1 MAQPTA
7 LSVPSNL
14 ALRVRSAAVILPV
27 AILAIWAGGVWFSL
41 FVAAALVAMAWEW
54 AGLCAPG
61 QIAVVAATAILGLV
75 ILAIV
80 SLGLYWPAVA
90 LGGLGAIVVAVSVR
104 QQTMADRAIAG
115 FGVIYLSAAC
125 AGAVWL
131 RGLAGSG
138 AMILLWLVLVIVAT
152 DIGAY
157 AAGRSIGGPKLAP
170 RISPK
175 KTWAG
180 LIGGAAAAAVVGV
193 AGGRALPG
201 IGGDAGR
208 IAAIAV
214 CLAVMA
220 QLGDLLESHLKR
232 RAGVKD
238 SGSLIPGHGGVL
250 DRLDGVLAAV
260 PAFVAFILAGGA
272 V

>member
-1 MAQPTA
+1 M
-7 LSVPSNL
+7 L
-14 ALRVRSAAVILPV
+14 LPV
-27 AILAIWAGGVWFSL
+27 ALAAIWAGGVWFSL
-41 FVAAALVAMAWEW
+41 FVGLALVAMAWEW

-61 QIAVVAATAILGLV
+61 QIAVVAATAVLGIV
-75 ILAIV
+75 ILTIV
-80 SLGLYWPAVA
+80 TLGLYWPAVA
-90 LGGLGAIVVAVSVR
+90 VAGLGAIVVAALVR
-104 QQTMADRAIAG
+104 QQTLADRAIAG
-115 FGVIYLSAAC
+115 FGVVYISAAC

-131 RGLAGSG
+131 RAQEGLG
-138 AMILLWLVLVIVAT
+138 AMLVLWLVLVVVAT

-170 RISPK
+170 RISPN

-193 AGGRALPG
+193 AAARSLPAIGTETWRVAG
-201 IGGDAGR
+201 IGAG
-208 IAAIAV
+208 
-214 CLAVMA
+214 LAVVA

-238 SGSLIPGHGGVL
+238 SGTLIPGHGGVL

-260 PAFVAFILAGGA
+260 PVFVAFILAGGA

>member
-180 LIGGAAAAAVVGV
+180 LIG
-193 AGGRALPG
+193 L
-201 IGGDAGR
+201 
-208 IAAIAV
+208 
-214 CLAVMA
+214 
-220 QLGDLLESHLKR
+220 
-232 RAGVKD
+232 
-238 SGSLIPGHGGVL
+238 SLIH
-250 DRLDGVLAAV
+250 
-260 PAFVAFILAGGA
+260 I
-272 V
+272 